1 MSIHKQRESDLAL
14 NELQLGQLVRSRAGR
29 DLGCYYL
36 VYRLTGPNKAWL
48 VDGRGR
54 NTANPKAKNPRHL
67 QRVNQVS
74 ARFVAALKGGDL
86 TPELIRAELNSLLAH
101 NAKENN
107 PDEEALA
114 NVES

>member
-1 MSIHKQRESDLAL
+1 MAIRKQKESGLAL
-14 NELQLGQLVRSRAGR
+14 NDLQIGQLVRSRAGR

-36 VYRLTGPNKAWL
+36 VYRLTGATKAWL

-54 NTANPKAKNPRHL
+54 TAANPKAKNPRHL
-67 QRVNQVS
+67 QRVNRVS
-74 ARFVAALKGGDL
+74 APFVAAVREGNL
-86 TPELIRAELNSLLAH
+86 TPELIRAELNGLLAQ